1 TATFFNCINGRSL
14 SQAAL
19 RNTIHAISTSLS
31 GYCKLLPMMMDLEK
45 AYKGNPTVDNDC
57 SRVQTPDVSDI

>member
-1 TATFFNCINGRSL
+1 M
-14 SQAAL
+14 
-19 RNTIHAISTSLS
+19 HAISTSLS
-31 GYCKLLPMMMDLEK
+31 GYCNLLPMMMDLEK